1 MQACSRRSLF
11 LAKKGKWDRHYKETL
26 KPHFAPTVHK
36 SHDSPVTKRKF
47 RSYNSGCSETQRSYQ
62 RECVKVELKVY
73 LGFPVLARFLRLIS
87 PLSVEQLQASIF
99 LHSLYVETKS
109 VQEEIT
115 KTCTKYLCQTLPA
128 ISRFRFT
135 QQPVTWILYVS
146 PYWKPFWIFVCA
158 ARGTREWS
166 PARPRNKPR
175 NDLTQD
181 DPIFG

>member
-1 MQACSRRSLF
+1 MKRSE
-11 LAKKGKWDRHYKETL
+11 AIKESAL
-26 KPHFAPTVHK
+26 KL
-36 SHDSPVTKRKF
+36 SS
-47 RSYNSGCSETQRSYQ
+47 
-62 RECVKVELKVY
+62 KVY
-73 LGFPVLARFLRLIS
+73 LGFPVPARFLRLIS

-135 QQPVTWILYVS
+135 KQPVTWWWILYVS

-166 PARPRNKPR
+166 PALPQIDPEMTWPRMIPFLARRWPWNDPQGIPRTSSLWADSGKNFGGACTQNKQ
-175 NDLTQD
+175 NAYY
-181 DPIFG
+181 